1 MTALGAEP
9 ESSSGPDGEIEQI
22 TQWDM
27 AHPLPAARFVDRVDY
42 LLEQARG
49 RRTIHVGFVDSRCTE
64 YHQAHDAW
72 LHAMLDAQASSL
84 VGLDIDR
91 EGVENARRE
100 GFDAYTVDCR
110 DTAAVGALGLEPA
123 DVVIAGEIIEH
134 LDDPGD
140 FLDGLAGLVNER
152 GVLVVTTPNAHGLF
166 NAVASIAGFELNH
179 PDHVTMFSWYTL
191 ANLLRRHGWE
201 PVETAVYVPRLKQL
215 DRTSMKTR
223 VLGRGA
229 QAVLGLERLLARNG
243 RPFAADGLILAA
255 RRANDASC

>member
-1 MTALGAEP
+1 MPAE
-9 ESSSGPDGEIEQI
+9 EVEQI

-27 AHPLPAARFVDRVDY
+27 AHPLPSARFVDRVDY
-42 LLEQARG
+42 VLEQARG

-64 YHQAHDAW
+64 YHQTHDAW
-72 LHAMLDAQASSL
+72 LHAMLDDATSSL
-84 VGLDIDR
+84 VGLDIDD
-91 EGVENARRE
+91 EGVEQARRQGYE
-100 GFDAYTVDCR
+100 AYTVDCR
-110 DTAAVGALGLEPA
+110 DSAAVAALGLEPA

-140 FLDGLAGLVNER
+140 FLDGLAGLVNDR
-152 GVLVVTTPNAHGLF
+152 GALVVTTPNAHGLF

-229 QAVLGLERLLARNG
+229 QAVLGLERLLARSG
-243 RPFAADGLILAA
+243 RPFVADGLILTA
-255 RRANDASC
+255 RRAR